1 MSIGM
6 VGFSWVRLRLSVG
19 VGSGGGRRP
28 RETMQILR
36 TYQFEGYHILWQLL
50 LHFLLHTDCTLVAP
64 S

>member
-28 RETMQILR
+28 RETMQILA
-36 TYQFEGYHILWQLL
+36 HISLRAITFFGSFYYTFYYILIVRW
-50 LHFLLHTDCTLVAP
+50 
-64 S
+64 

>member
-36 TYQFEGYHILWQLL
+36 TYQFEGYHIFRTFYYTIYYMPIVPW
-50 LHFLLHTDCTLVAP
+50 
-64 S
+64 